1 MAATTQI
8 VAALVSPTT
17 APRAWRI
24 VPAPMKPTPVTICAA
39 TRVVSVPGAIAPAA
53 LSIASER
60 CVYRTEP
67 TQIRMFVRSPAGLP
81 PSSRSKPIAPPN
93 RTASPICSIS
103 CSRKISTTWLNT
115 LEKSHFLAHLH
126 DRSLRERA
134 GATRAIAQPIEHAR
148 GFAFQFCRALA
159 HRRERLDHVVR
170 QHALA
175 IETAPPRRA
184 ALVRDLRDGALR

>member
-8 VAALVSPTT
+8 VAALVRPTT
-17 APRAWRI
+17 APRAWSI
-24 VPAPMKPTPVTICAA
+24 VPAPMNPTPATICAP
-39 TRVVSVPGAIAPAA
+39 TRGGLLPRAIAPAA

-103 CSRKISTTWLNT
+103 CSRKISTIWLNT
-115 LEKSHFLAHLH
+115 LEESHFLAYLR
-126 DRSLRERA
+126 DRPMRERA
-134 GATRAIAQPIEHAR
+134 RSTRAIAQAIEYAR
-148 GFAFQFCRALA
+148 GFALQFRRALA
-159 HRRERLDHVVR
+159 HRRQRLVHVVR

-175 IETAPPRRA
+175 VEAAPPRRP
-184 ALVRDLRDGALR
+184 ALLRDLRDGALR